1 MRKSKF
7 RAWADG
13 EMLDDISTDTDD
25 FTSMLNKTFAY
36 LQESENVKFMQFT
49 GLLDKNGKE
58 VYEGD
63 IIKSCDYPFHD
74 INRNLNYLGEVYF
87 CDVNLGYYIEF
98 HRISKRVRGD
108 VFDRML
114 TDFDDLEVIGNIY
127 ENSELL
133 ESR

>member
-1 MRKSKF
+1 MRKYKF

-13 EMLDDISTDTDD
+13 QMLDDISTYTDD

-63 IIKSCDYPFHD
+63 IVSIFKGCPSIVKFGVQD
-74 INRNLNYLGEVYF
+74 IGNDFQGVGFYTEEKNGSIFNIFG
-87 CDVNLGYYIEF
+87 G
-98 HRISKRVRGD
+98 GD
-108 VFDRML
+108 I
-114 TDFDDLEVIGNIY
+114 EVIGNIY
-127 ENSELL
+127 ENPELL
-133 ESR
+133 ES